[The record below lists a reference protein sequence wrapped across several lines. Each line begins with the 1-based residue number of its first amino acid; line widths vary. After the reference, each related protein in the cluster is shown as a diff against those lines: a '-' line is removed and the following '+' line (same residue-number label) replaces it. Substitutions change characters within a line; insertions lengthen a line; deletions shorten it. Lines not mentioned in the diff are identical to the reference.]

1 MWVIIVFTI
10 VILIYNWD
18 KVYPVKIIDIHK
30 ESIEHA
36 HIIVSHFPL
45 TDNGKINWWLSNRE
59 FIKTYNTPS
68 QSRYHIAIW
77 DIGDGYMK
85 DSYKE
90 DFYCFS
96 DMKVTKNCI
105 EKFTHDNRQYTAG

>member
-1 MWVIIVFTI
+1 MWVIIMFTI

-36 HIIVSHFPL
+36 HIFVSYFPL

-59 FIKTYNTPS
+59 FIKKRITLL
-68 QSRYHIAIW
+68 R
-77 DIGDGYMK
+77 
-85 DSYKE
+85 
-90 DFYCFS
+90 
-96 DMKVTKNCI
+96 KVVITLLYGI
-105 EKFTHDNRQYTAG
+105 LVMVI